1 MTIEHAP
8 RVIGV
13 RFKTAQAVTF
23 YDPGELEVAVG
34 DKVVVDTTSGPDV
47 GNVAIAPR
55 ALVHRDPM
63 VAIRPMI
70 RVATDADL
78 ALRELLK
85 VKEAEALVQARA
97 KSRILGLQMKFSSAR
112 ISLDERK
119 VVLEFTAGER
129 GELRELYRKLT
140 DALKGKVEL
149 RSVGPRDEAK
159 NIGGMGR
166 CGQVLCCA
174 SWLDK
179 FESVTVRM
187 AKEQA
192 LPISAEGLAGQC
204 GRLKCCLRF
213 EYEQY
218 RATNKIL
225 PRIGERVNT
234 PDGPARVVVGH
245 AVKES
250 VSVILEQ
257 RGENDFVRTVEFPL
271 SEIERQPREERPDH
285 RGQGPARDQRPPQ
298 DQRPQT

>member
-1 MTIEHAP
+1 MSTEHAQ

-13 RFKTAQAVTF
+13 RFKTAQTVSY
-23 YDPGELEVAVG
+23 YDPGDLQLAVG
-34 DKVVVDTTSGPDV
+34 DTVVVDTTSGADV
-47 GNVAIAPR
+47 GLVAMAPGPMI
-55 ALVHRDPM
+55 HRDPM
-63 VAIRPMI
+63 VAIRP
-70 RVATDADL
+70 
-78 ALRELLK
+78 ALRLATIEDLEHRERLK
-85 VKEAEALVQARA
+85 IREAEALVQARA

-112 ISLDERK
+112 IALDERK
-119 VVLEFTAGER
+119 VVLEFTAEER
-129 GELRELYRKLT
+129 VELRELYRKLT
-140 DALKGKVEL
+140 DALHSKIEL

-159 NIGGMGR
+159 NIGALGR
-166 CGQVLCCA
+166 CGNVICCA

-192 LPISAEGLAGQC
+192 LPISAEGLAGMC

-234 PDGPARVVVGH
+234 PEGPARVVVGH

-250 VSVILEQ
+250 VSVIPDR
-257 RGENDFVRTVEFPL
+257 RGENDFVRTLEFPL
-271 SEIERQPREERPDH
+271 TEIERLPRDEQPD
-285 RGQGPARDQRPPQ
+285 RGQRDQRP
-298 DQRPQT
+298 RR